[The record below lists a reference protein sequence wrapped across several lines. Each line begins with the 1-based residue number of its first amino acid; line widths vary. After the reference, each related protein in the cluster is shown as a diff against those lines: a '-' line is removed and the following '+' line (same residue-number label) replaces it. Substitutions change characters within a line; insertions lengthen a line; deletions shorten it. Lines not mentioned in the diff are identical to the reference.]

1 MHKCY
6 SLYNVEQCCP
16 KCGMHITG
24 GMLKDLKGYM
34 TEKKLLKNMCWLA
47 LNKEPNLSYRRGTM
61 SPSYAH
67 SPF

>member
-1 MHKCY
+1 
-6 SLYNVEQCCP
+6 
-16 KCGMHITG
+16 
-24 GMLKDLKGYM
+24 MLKDLKGYM